1 MTKRLFL
8 SFLLLFLLCFL
19 NGQNTLTKNSV
30 KNDPGFINIIS
41 YGLDLPAGNMRD
53 LYGYN
58 FRFGIAPTYYFAN
71 SNFSIGFSADYIF
84 GYKVKIN
91 PVSNLQTYDEQILN
105 SGPGISSFNMTERGI
120 VAGAFVSK
128 VFPFKSHNLRTGI
141 RIDFGP
147 YFFSHW
153 IHYKDD
159 LGTIPQLEGE
169 YRKGYDRLTG
179 GFALKEFI
187 GYQHLSQKSNVS
199 FNAGFE
205 FFQGFTKSFRL
216 HNFSNASTDNEKKI
230 DLLFG
235 IKIGWILP
243 IYIEKNPEEIYY

>member
-1 MTKRLFL
+1 MTKRIIL
-8 SFLLLFLLCFL
+8 SFLILFLIIKLI
-19 NGQNTLTKNSV
+19 GQNIKTGNSV

-41 YGLDLPAGNMRD
+41 YGLDLPAGNMQESF
-53 LYGYN
+53 GYN
-58 FRFGIAPTYYFAN
+58 FRFGVAPTYYFAN
-71 SNFSIGFSADYIF
+71 SNFSIGISADYIF

-91 PVSNLQTYDEQILN
+91 PVSNLQTYDEQIFN
-105 SGPGISSFNMTERGI
+105 SSPGISAFNMSERGF
-120 VAGAFVSK
+120 VAGAFISK
-128 VFPFKSHNLRTGI
+128 VLAFDSDNLRTGI
-141 RIDFGP
+141 RIDLGP

-153 IHYKDD
+153 IHFKDD
-159 LGTIPQLEGE
+159 LGSIPQLEGD

-187 GYQHLSQKSNVS
+187 GYQHLSQRSKVS

-205 FFQGFTKSFRL
+205 FFQGFTKSIRIQ
-216 HNFSNASTDNEKKI
+216 NYNTASTDNDKKI